1 MNNKTRRT
9 WMVWELEVG
18 LQAFRGGAVSRGSVR
33 GQLSEW
39 AAAGEGRKDHL
50 RHDMKKPIC

>member
-1 MNNKTRRT
+1 
-9 WMVWELEVG
+9 MVWELEVG
-18 LQAFRGGAVSRGSVR
+18 LQAFRGGAVSRGSVW

-50 RHDMKKPIC
+50 RHDMKKPRCWGT